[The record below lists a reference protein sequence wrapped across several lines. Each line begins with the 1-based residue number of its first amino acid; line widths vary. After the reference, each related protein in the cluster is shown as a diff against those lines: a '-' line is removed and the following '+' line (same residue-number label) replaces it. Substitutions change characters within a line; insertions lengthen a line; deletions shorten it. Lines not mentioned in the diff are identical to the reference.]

1 METDEPGCH
10 GVLRFRLQ
18 HLINYLFAKYILM
31 NQSIQQIQSPSLLQ
45 SNVEQDEAIDIRK
58 YLGFLFD
65 NRWLIAGIAF
75 FVTLFG
81 IAYVLIASPLYE
93 SNLLIQVQDNAGTP
107 SHMLLGDLARGPEAE
122 SSRSTSEMEILRSRL
137 VASRAVDNARLYID
151 VEPKYFPLIG
161 QAIARRNKELSEPGL
176 FGYGGYVWGNEKAD
190 VSVFNVPQRLEG
202 MPFELTA
209 RDNGGF
215 LLTQEDEEI
224 EIQGRVGETLKVR
237 QGQGEIELRIEQ
249 LVAKPG
255 AKFQLTRLPKLEI
268 VENLQDALKI
278 TEKGKQSG
286 IINVTLQ
293 GEDPELTRSILYEV
307 GREYLRQNEERH
319 TQNAGKVLSF
329 LNKQLPDLK
338 RDLELS
344 ETKYNDLRNKRGTVD
359 LGEEAKAALEQST
372 SAQTKLVD
380 LRQKKEELL
389 MRFQEEHPAVVAIT
403 QQMQALNRELA
414 SVDAKIRRLPA
425 VEQDVVRLT
434 RDVKVNTDV
443 YTAILGTAHQLR
455 LLTATKV
462 GSVRMLDVPVTPAK
476 PIKPRRLF
484 VVALA
489 GLAGLVL
496 GVIAAFVKKTVYRRV
511 NHPAEV
517 EQLLGLHVSATIPHS
532 DRQKQLYALIKS
544 ESKEVAV
551 LPQVSGSDAAV
562 EGLRSFRSSLKHTM
576 LNASNNVIMIT
587 GPTPGVGKSFVSANL
602 ASLLASIGKK
612 VLLIDGDLRT
622 GYLHRYFAKN
632 RENGLSDVL
641 LGRINFGQAI
651 HKDVVENVDFIST
664 GKLPDK
670 PTELLEHQNFDK
682 LIQLLSAR
690 YDFVLIDTPP
700 VLAFADALT
709 VGSSSGAIF
718 NVVRSGI
725 STVDEIEATV
735 KRLNQA
741 GRTVTGIVF
750 NGAKPG
756 FTRYAY
762 GSGYGKYAYA

>member
-1 METDEPGCH
+1 
-10 GVLRFRLQ
+10 
-18 HLINYLFAKYILM
+18 M
-31 NQSIQQIQSPSLLQ
+31 NQSIQQIQSPLQLQ

-65 NRWLIAGIAF
+65 NRWLIAGTAF
-75 FVTLFG
+75 FVTLLG
-81 IAYVLIASPLYE
+81 VAYVLIASPVYE
-93 SNLLIQVQDNAGTP
+93 ANLLIHVQDNAGTP

-122 SSRSTSEMEILRSRL
+122 TSRSTSEIEILRSRL
-137 VASRAVDNARLYID
+137 VASRAVDNVRLYID
-151 VEPKYFPLIG
+151 VEPKYFPVIG
-161 QAIARRNKELSEPGL
+161 EAIARRNKELSEPGL

-190 VSVFNVPQRLEG
+190 VSVFNVPQQLES

-209 RDNGGF
+209 KENGGF
-215 LLTQEDEEI
+215 LLTQEDEGI

-237 QGQGEIELRIEQ
+237 QGQGEIELRIEK
-249 LVAKPG
+249 LAAKPG
-255 AKFQLTRLPKLEI
+255 AKFQLARLPKLEI
-268 VENLQDALKI
+268 VENLQDVLKI

-286 IINVTLQ
+286 IINVSLQ
-293 GEDPELTRSILYEV
+293 GEDPVLTRTILHEI

-319 TQNAGKVLSF
+319 TENAEKVLGF

-344 ETKYNDLRNKRGTVD
+344 ETKYNALRNKRGTVD
-359 LGEEAKAALEQST
+359 LGEEARTVLEQST

-389 MRFQEEHPAVVAIT
+389 MRFQEEHPTVVAIT

-414 SVDAKIRRLPA
+414 SIDAKIRRLPT

-476 PIKPRRLF
+476 PIKPRRVF

-489 GLAGLVL
+489 GLAGLLL
-496 GVIAAFVKKTVYRRV
+496 GGIAAFVKKTLYRRV

-517 EQLLGLHVSATIPHS
+517 EQLLGLNISATIPHS
-532 DRQKQLYALIKS
+532 ERQKKLYAQIKG
-544 ESKEVAV
+544 ESREVAV
-551 LPQVSGSDAAV
+551 LPQVAAFDAAV
-562 EGLRSFRSSLKHTM
+562 EGLRGFRSSLKHAM
-576 LNASNNVIMIT
+576 ANASNNVIMIT

-622 GYLHRYFAKN
+622 GYLHRYFGRH

-664 GKLPDK
+664 GKLPEK
-670 PTELLEHQNFDK
+670 PAELLEHQNFSK
-682 LIQLLSAR
+682 LIQLLSVR

-700 VLAFADALT
+700 VLGFADALT
-709 VGSSSGAIF
+709 VGATSGAIF

-725 STVDEIEATV
+725 STVDEIEAAV

-741 GRTVTGIVF
+741 GRTVTGTVF
-750 NGAKPG
+750 NGAKPR
-756 FTRYAY
+756 FSHY
-762 GSGYGKYAYA
+762 GYGAGYGKYSYA